1 MLVPLAA
8 VHVQGACAES
18 DAGTPARGPRRM
30 GMGADRSVR
39 RPDAFL
45 GKPLKEK
52 L

>member
-1 MLVPLAA
+1 MLLPLAA
-8 VHVQGACAES
+8 MHVQGACAES
-18 DAGTPARGPRRM
+18 DAGTPARWPRRM
-30 GMGADRSVR
+30 GVGADKGVR